1 MLDNTNHPTRTARAQ
16 RIVDNNGVKV
26 QDVAARLFDV
36 ESERDPDAV
45 YKVDMK
51 APSCTCK
58 DAQDIK
64 DIYGNIMRP
73 AHICKHIL
81 AARMFENLMAR
92 SQRTPTPTT
101 YDALLARLGYKP
113 TEATA

>member
-1 MLDNTNHPTRTARAQ
+1 MLDNTNHPTRMTRAQ
-16 RIVDNNGVKV
+16 RILDNGGVKV
-26 QDVAARLFDV
+26 ENPAARLFNV

-45 YKVDMK
+45 YRVNLKT
-51 APSCTCK
+51 PSCTCK

-81 AARMFENLMAR
+81 AARMFENLLKREPAA
-92 SQRTPTPTT
+92 PTPTT
-101 YDALLARLGYKP
+101 YDALLARLGHK
-113 TEATA
+113 ATT

>member
-1 MLDNTNHPTRTARAQ
+1 MLNQTNSSRTTRAQ
-16 RIVDNNGVKV
+16 RIIDNNGVRV
-26 QDVAARLFDV
+26 DDAAARLFHVD
-36 ESERDPDAV
+36 SERDPDAV
-45 YKVDMK
+45 YRVDLK
-51 APSCTCK
+51 DPSCNCK

-81 AARMFENLMAR
+81 AARMFENLTAR
-92 SQRTPTPTT
+92 SKHIPTPTT

-113 TEATA
+113 TA